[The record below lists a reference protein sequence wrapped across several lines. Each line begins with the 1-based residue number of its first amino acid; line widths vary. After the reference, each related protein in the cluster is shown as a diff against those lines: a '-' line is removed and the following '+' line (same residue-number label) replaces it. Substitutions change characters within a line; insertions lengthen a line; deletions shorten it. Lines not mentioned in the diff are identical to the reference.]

1 MASKRERVKTVLP
14 SLVILSHINKYCS
27 LHNKRKLII
36 RQKAGAHAINCCDS
50 LVKHCFFIT
59 QCIFFVKY
67 LSNKKKDIIFA
78 NRQTKKQVRMKKQD
92 KCNSDSS
99 LLGSS
104 LYLQN
109 ENRKQK
115 FFEFSRWISFLR
127 KKECTDVS
135 DISVNEHD
143 KEEDNTTLRLQKYQ
157 DFLERLAWD
166 NSDLTF
172 SNGGI
177 EHATILMSVLFQNT
191 KKIARVY
198 CIGFR
203 PNLIT
208 RSPYWESLKHYLDD
222 PNHIIL
228 VLVETDGY
236 IDAEPLQML
245 KEKKKERAKIGQGDN
260 IIVKAINDEC
270 KQHISDTFGDKHCNF
285 AIFDDDKYRY
295 EYDPI
300 NFKAYGSF
308 NQPDNCKILTD
319 EFDTAF
325 DLASRVLI

>member
-1 MASKRERVKTVLP
+1 
-14 SLVILSHINKYCS
+14 
-27 LHNKRKLII
+27 
-36 RQKAGAHAINCCDS
+36 
-50 LVKHCFFIT
+50 
-59 QCIFFVKY
+59 
-67 LSNKKKDIIFA
+67 
-78 NRQTKKQVRMKKQD
+78 MKKED

-99 LLGSS
+99 LLDSS
-104 LYLQN
+104 LCLHN

-115 FFEFSRWISFLR
+115 FFEFSRWIPFLR
-127 KKECTDVS
+127 KKEIIDVS
-135 DISVNEHD
+135 NDSINEHD
-143 KEEDNTTLRLQKYQ
+143 EEEGNTTLQLQKYQ
-157 DFLERLAWD
+157 EFLERLAWD

-177 EHATILMSVLFQNT
+177 GHATILMSVLFQNT

-203 PNLIT
+203 PDLIT
-208 RSPYWESLKHYLDD
+208 RSPYWESLNHYLDD

-228 VLVETDGY
+228 VLVETGAY
-236 IDAEPLQML
+236 INDDPLRML
-245 KEKKKERAKIGQGDN
+245 KEKKKEKAKMGLGNN
-260 IIVKAINDEC
+260 IIVKEINKEC

-295 EYDPI
+295 EYDPT

-319 EFDTAF
+319 EFDAAF
-325 DLASRVLI
+325 QLASRVLI